1 MKSVFSLR
9 PGQAALA
16 VALFAALWSMPP
28 TSAEA
33 FDLFARHEVTVQF
46 ATADGKPM
54 ADAEV
59 KIFAPGKPDR
69 PALIGRTD
77 KTGKFEFPADRDGFW
92 SAEAHTGSEVDRIMI
107 RVGGAG
113 SSKPPS
119 PLWLIGGLVLL
130 LILAVGYRVAR
141 ARSRRR
147 PG

>member
-16 VALFAALWSMPP
+16 VALLAALWSVP
-28 TSAEA
+28 AAA
-33 FDLFARHEVTVQF
+33 FDLFAQHEVTVHF

-59 KIFAPGKPDR
+59 KIFAPGRPDR

-92 SAEAHTGSEVDRIMI
+92 SAEAHTGSEVDQIMI
-107 RVGGAG
+107 RVGDTG

-119 PLWLIGGLVLL
+119 LLWLIGGLVLL